1 MSCPHCRRRFSFR
14 RGVRKASWVIPGIML
29 VLMPKCPLCLAAYIA
44 LATGISIPFH
54 MASWLRTA
62 LIIGCVA
69 SLTWFVTRQLLNSC
83 GAAAFRRPKK
93 E

>member
-14 RGVRKASWVIPGIML
+14 RGVRKTGWVIPGIML

-44 LATGISIPFH
+44 LVTGISIPLH
-54 MASWLRTA
+54 TATWLRTT

-69 SLTWFVTRQLLNSC
+69 SLAWLLMRARQKIRDDQTS
-83 GAAAFRRPKK
+83 
-93 E
+93 